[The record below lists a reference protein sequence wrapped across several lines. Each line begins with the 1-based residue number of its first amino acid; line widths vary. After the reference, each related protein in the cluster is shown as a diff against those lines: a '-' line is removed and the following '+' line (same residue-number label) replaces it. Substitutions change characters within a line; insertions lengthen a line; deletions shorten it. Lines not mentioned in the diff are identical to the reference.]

1 MDMFASAFQLDPEFE
16 CDVGVELA
24 LFSSVF
30 RIDSLADD
38 SKVDVPGILAC
49 IPVSAIST
57 AVMTREASACKAPHP
72 DGSST
77 VFPSISVLAEFNS
90 LTAHCAS
97 S

>member
-1 MDMFASAFQLDPEFE
+1 MLASSFQLDLEFE

-24 LFSSVF
+24 VFSSVF
-30 RIDSLADD
+30 RIDSLTDD
-38 SKVDVPGILAC
+38 SKVDVPGILVC

-57 AVMTREASACKAPHP
+57 VVMTREASACEAPHP

-90 LTAHCAS
+90 FTARCAS

>member
-1 MDMFASAFQLDPEFE
+1 MLASSFQLDLEFE

-24 LFSSVF
+24 VFSSVF
-30 RIDSLADD
+30 RIASLADD
-38 SKVDVPGILAC
+38 SKVDVPGMLVC

-57 AVMTREASACKAPHP
+57 VVMTREASACEAPHP

-90 LTAHCAS
+90 FTARCAS